1 MEIATNHHNHNHD
14 HHHYNLIRLQVSR
27 HCPALDQLDVHGCR
41 KVEAITNLTNVI
53 NAIDVILMIA
63 IDFDLFS
70 IMILYFR

>member
-14 HHHYNLIRLQVSR
+14 HHHYNLILLQVSR

-41 KVEAITNLTNVI
+41 KVEAIANVINVI
-53 NAIDVILMIA
+53 NAISVILMI
-63 IDFDLFS
+63 DFDSFS